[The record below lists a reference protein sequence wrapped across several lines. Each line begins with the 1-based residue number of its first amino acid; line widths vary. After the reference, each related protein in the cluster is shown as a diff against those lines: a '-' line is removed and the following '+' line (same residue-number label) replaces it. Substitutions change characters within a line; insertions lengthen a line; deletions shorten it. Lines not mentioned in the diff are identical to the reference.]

1 MFNEKTWLAFQMLFI
16 SMHRPVPRNYAD
28 WLLTILTVG
37 GGTAGVVSCVTAL
50 GQVHSV
56 SEAVALG
63 SLFLFYAIGMGGGV
77 VRKEYPQRGF
87 KLCQIFF
94 LAQIPVFQTSSISYH
109 ISALFSYAITFS
121 PQQLDLT
128 FSWFFGSDWEF
139 SISKNVTSSFYGVNV
154 IPIAALM
161 LNRLF
166 SARGGGEPKPDVG
179 EARDLGSPPE
189 ITLPGSGL

>member
-1 MFNEKTWLAFQMLFI
+1 MLFI

-37 GGTAGVVSCVTAL
+37 GGTAGIVSCVTAIE
-50 GQVHSV
+50 QVHSI

-63 SLFLFYAIGMGGGV
+63 SLLLIYAVGVVGGV

-87 KLCQIFF
+87 NLCQIFF

-109 ISALFSYAITFS
+109 ISALFNYAVTFS
-121 PQQLDLT
+121 PQQLALT
-128 FSWFFGSDWEF
+128 FTWFLGSDWEF
-139 SISKNVTSSFYGVNV
+139 SISPNVTSSFYGVNV

-166 SARGGGEPKPDVG
+166 YARGGGEPKPDVG
-179 EARDLGSPPE
+179 EARDLGPPPE
-189 ITLPGSGL
+189 ITQPGSGL